1 MINCV
6 NCHQSI
12 KQVALNWYQPECQL
26 IKELIS
32 NEDLVSIIMSFL
44 YHLDGHRVFYTRK
57 HRTKPD
63 HLEYDSD
70 SEISGYYESKN
81 IKICTL
87 CFQKA
92 LKRSLE
98 NQHRLPYLR
107 TDIGYFLMISYNYSI
122 TESQEIK
129 KKFLKH
135 YFPSLYFCEF
145 YRQSQPKEIDSFF
158 YIRKLH

>member
-32 NEDLVSIIMSFL
+32 NEDLVSIISSFL
-44 YHLDGHRVFYTRK
+44 YHLMVIESSTLENIEQNLIILNMIVILKLVAIMSLRILRYT
-57 HRTKPD
+57 P
-63 HLEYDSD
+63 L
-70 SEISGYYESKN
+70 
-81 IKICTL
+81 
-87 CFQKA
+87 FQKA

-107 TDIGYFLMISYNYSI
+107 TDIGYFLMIHI
-122 TESQEIK
+122 TTQ
-129 KKFLKH
+129 
-135 YFPSLYFCEF
+135 
-145 YRQSQPKEIDSFF
+145 
-158 YIRKLH
+158 